1 MDLIRKILF
10 VIEGKYVDT
19 WLPGSDVQIDGY
31 DMKTIA
37 AFSNTTQIKT
47 SLQPHRQTPT
57 SPILLLEMSN

>member
-1 MDLIRKILF
+1 MQRDMDLIRKILF

-37 AFSNTTQIKT
+37 
-47 SLQPHRQTPT
+47 
-57 SPILLLEMSN
+57 

>member
-1 MDLIRKILF
+1 MQRDMDLIRKILF

-37 AFSNTTQIKT
+37 YHDAGVKT
-47 SLQPHRQTPT
+47 SLLCMTN
-57 SPILLLEMSN
+57 SKELEK